1 MKTLDR
7 IHKYV
12 DNALELKIDTPTR
25 KRDYVE
31 GRFLFFA
38 IAREITGYSLDR
50 IGKHLNKDHSSVL
63 HSVKV
68 FKDVLI
74 KQRRYKN
81 LYYKYVDKNY
91 IDPTIKIEIKNS
103 KLEDKVMLL
112 EIQNVN
118 LKKRLREKL
127 DFIDGFYSL
136 TSEERENVRIRVQ
149 AIIKMQPSII
159 KVKECDKFQTI
170 NCAV

>member
-38 IAREITGYSLDR
+38 IARETTEYSLGR
-50 IGKHLNKDHSSVL
+50 IGEYLKKDHATVL
-63 HSVKV
+63 HGVRL
-68 FKDVLI
+68 FKTVLI
-74 KQRRYKN
+74 SESRYKN

-91 IDPTIKIEIKNS
+91 IDPTIKIEIQNTR
-103 KLEDKVMLL
+103 LEDKVMLL

-136 TSEERENVRIRVQ
+136 TSEERDNVRIRVQ
-149 AIIKMQPSII
+149 AIIKMQPSVI
-159 KVKECDKFQTI
+159 KVKESDKFETI
-170 NCAV
+170 LCEV